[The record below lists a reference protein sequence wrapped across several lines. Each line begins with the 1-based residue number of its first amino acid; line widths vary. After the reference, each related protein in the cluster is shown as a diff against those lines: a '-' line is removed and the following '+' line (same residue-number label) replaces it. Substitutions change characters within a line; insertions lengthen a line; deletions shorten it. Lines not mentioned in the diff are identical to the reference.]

1 MLHPAHVET
10 DRRAIDATDL
20 VVGEQMWNSADFA
33 TSSGIMRVGGNEDGP
48 FTRDRQ
54 QTTAAY
60 RLRAC
65 WAGGPITK
73 RG

>member
-10 DRRAIDATDL
+10 DYRAIDATDL

-48 FTRDRQ
+48 
-54 QTTAAY
+54 
-60 RLRAC
+60 
-65 WAGGPITK
+65 ITK
-73 RG
+73 QG